1 LHEGKGDTHRQKA
14 AQVILWMAMRS
25 DEIIHICSKTYAEAA
40 GLEGK
45 QKWDLFLSSSARVTQ
60 MTYETVI
67 GVRYPSW

>member
-1 LHEGKGDTHRQKA
+1 
-14 AQVILWMAMRS
+14 MAMRS
-25 DEIIHICSKTYAEAA
+25 DEIIHICSKTYGEAA